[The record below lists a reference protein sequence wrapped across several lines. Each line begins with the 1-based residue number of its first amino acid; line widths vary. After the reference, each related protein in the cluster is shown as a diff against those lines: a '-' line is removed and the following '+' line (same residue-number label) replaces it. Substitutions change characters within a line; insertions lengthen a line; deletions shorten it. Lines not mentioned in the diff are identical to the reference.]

1 MNESS
6 EHKKEMLSRHSPLR
20 VFAMNLEE
28 MSDILKTALGIEDN
42 IVGVALFKHEEDI
55 PKKLE
60 SLERPFM
67 YCQMI
72 QTARLHG
79 DSFLAH
85 ADYHECKLGASS
97 LGLVNCPEEISS
109 SGSIYFDKLMKCNSE
124 ATGASIYENMLHH
137 QEGSIVA
144 TYVAPLDKM
153 VVDPEVVIFVG
164 TPIQARRITQAMI
177 YKSGGKSTFST
188 AGLQSF
194 CMDAT
199 TSPYLKG
206 ELNVSLGC
214 DGSSWYSGLDDD
226 SVVVGIPFG
235 LMEDI
240 CTVLRDHYEDW
251 ATFMRG
257 WQNAVKVEA
266 SEIGGTSPEF
276 RVI

>member
-1 MNESS
+1 
-6 EHKKEMLSRHSPLR
+6 MLSIHILR
-20 VFAMNLEE
+20 EVFAMNLEE
-28 MSDILKTALGIEDN
+28 MSDIMKAALGIEDN
-42 IVGVALFKHEEDI
+42 IVGVALFKREEDI
-55 PKKLE
+55 PKDLE

-72 QTARLHG
+72 QTTRLHG

-85 ADYHECKLGASS
+85 ADYHECKLGGSS
-97 LGLVNCPEEISS
+97 LGLVNCPEEIS

-153 VVDPEVVIFVG
+153 VVDPDVVIFVG
-164 TPIQARRITQAMI
+164 TPIQARRITQAVI

-188 AGLQSF
+188 AGVQSF

-199 TSPYLKG
+199 ASPYLKG

-214 DGSSWYSGLDDD
+214 DGSSWYSSLDDD
-226 SVVVGIPFG
+226 SVVVGIPFK
-235 LMEDI
+235 MVEDI
-240 CTVLRDHYEDW
+240 CTVLRDHYKDW
-251 ATFMRG
+251 ETFMKG
-257 WQNAVKVEA
+257 WQDAVKREA
-266 SEIGGTSPEF
+266 SEKSGPSPEF

>member
-1 MNESS
+1 
-6 EHKKEMLSRHSPLR
+6 
-20 VFAMNLEE
+20 MNLEE
-28 MSDILKTALGIEDN
+28 MSNTLKTTLGITDS
-42 IVGVALFKHEEDI
+42 IVGVKLFKREEDI
-55 PKKLE
+55 PKELE

-72 QTARLHG
+72 QTTRLHG

-85 ADYHECKLGASS
+85 ADYHECRVGASS
-97 LGLVNCPEEISS
+97 LGLINCPEDIS
-109 SGSIYFDKLMKCNSE
+109 SGSLYFDKLTKCESRE
-124 ATGASIYENMLHH
+124 TGIVIYESMPHH
-137 QEGSIVA
+137 EGSTVA

-153 VVDPEVVIFVG
+153 VVNPDVVIIVA

-188 AGLQSF
+188 AGVQSF

-199 TSPYLKG
+199 AAPYLKG

-214 DGSSWYSGLDDD
+214 DGSTWYSGLDDD

-235 LMEDI
+235 MVEDI
-240 CTVLRDHYEDW
+240 CAVLKDNFQDW
-251 ATFMRG
+251 EAFMSG
-257 WQNAVKVEA
+257 WQDAVKRVA
-266 SEIGGTSPEF
+266 SETGGPAPEF

>member
-1 MNESS
+1 
-6 EHKKEMLSRHSPLR
+6 
-20 VFAMNLEE
+20 MNLEE
-28 MSDILKTALGIEDN
+28 MSDIMKTTLGIKDN
-42 IVGVALFKHEEDI
+42 IVGVALFKHEADI
-55 PKKLE
+55 PKELE

-85 ADYHECKLGASS
+85 ADYHECKVGASS
-97 LGLVNCPEEISS
+97 LGLVNCPEDIS
-109 SGSIYFDKLMKCNSE
+109 SGSLYFDKLMKCESRE
-124 ATGASIYENMLHH
+124 TGITIYESMPHP
-137 QEGSIVA
+137 EGSIVA

-153 VVDPEVVIFVG
+153 IINPDVVIFVG

-177 YKSGGKSTFST
+177 YKSGGKSTFNT
-188 AGLQSF
+188 TGVQSF

-214 DGSSWYSGLDDD
+214 DGSTWYSGLDDD
-226 SVVVGIPFG
+226 SVVVGIPFEM
-235 LMEDI
+235 MEDI
-240 CTVLRDHYEDW
+240 CTVLREHYQDW
-251 ATFMRG
+251 ETFMKG
-257 WQNAVKVEA
+257 WQDAVKREA
-266 SEIGGTSPEF
+266 SEIGGPSPEF